1 VTSFAVA
8 EPRPAGWPTLA
19 LETSPDLLAFVSTL
33 SGRLLMVAVCA
44 ALMRPMVPLW
54 PAMALSAAAMS
65 VLARRHAGVV
75 TAAATILVFLLS
87 PNWYQHDTLAAGLR
101 EAGPFDPRRGLIDW
115 AAPALTVAV
124 LFGFLAAVRTGRPRW
139 IAAYPQVAL
148 MLGFFALLAL
158 AAAGV
163 AGATAQTWL
172 WSLTS
177 AFSGYMWVVALIAL
191 EQRNRAMQ
199 TPFVEIIGAAHP
211 FWGGPAT
218 PYTVAPGKLR
228 RLAAPDDRALA
239 ICQIKAF
246 KLLVWVYC
254 LSVFAAVF
262 DDAAHG
268 TLRVPHLADA
278 LAAWPDGNVTW
289 STRWLALFVN
299 FFDLILRLTI
309 AGHVVIACARLAGYN
324 LPRNTCR
331 PLESSTIAE
340 FWSRY
345 YYYFKELML
354 HLFYFPTFFAC
365 FKSRPQL
372 RAAFATFMAAGVGNL
387 LFHFIREFGE
397 VERLGLWR
405 SIIGLE
411 TYAFYCA
418 ALSAGIAI
426 SQWRNGARRTCAP
439 RLKDRA
445 ASFATV
451 MVFFCLLNVF
461 ADTRR
466 TVPLST
472 HLDFFVSLFEPWR

>member
-1 VTSFAVA
+1 MTFALA
-8 EPRPAGWPTLA
+8 ERRAGRWPGLDIETL
-19 LETSPDLLAFVSTL
+19 PPLLAFVSIL
-33 SGRLLMVAVCA
+33 PGRLLLVAVCA

-54 PAMALSAAAMS
+54 PAMALTAVAMS
-65 VLARRHAGVV
+65 VFARRHASVV
-75 TAAATILVFLLS
+75 TAAATVLVFLLS

-115 AAPALTVAV
+115 AAPALMAV
-124 LFGFLAAVRTGRPRW
+124 VFLGFLAAVRAGRPRW

-148 MLGFFALLAL
+148 LLGFFTLLAL
-158 AAAGV
+158 AAASV
-163 AGATAQTWL
+163 ADAATQTWL

-191 EQRNRAMQ
+191 EQRNGALR
-199 TPFVEIIGAAHP
+199 TPFVEILGVMHP
-211 FWGGPAT
+211 FWGGTAT

-239 ICQIKAF
+239 ISQIKAF
-246 KLLVWVYC
+246 KLLVWVYF
-254 LSVFAAVF
+254 LSLF
-262 DDAAHG
+262 DVAFDEAAHG
-268 TLRVPHLADA
+268 ALRIPYLADA
-278 LAAWPDGNVTW
+278 LAAWPDVNAAW

-299 FFDLILRLTI
+299 FFDLILNLTI
-309 AGHVVIACARLAGYN
+309 FGHVVIACARLAGYN

-331 PLESSTIAE
+331 PLESRTIVE

-354 HLFYFPTFFAC
+354 HLFYFPAYFAC

-372 RAAFATFMAAGVGNL
+372 RAAFAVFMAAGVGNL
-387 LFHFIREFGE
+387 LFHFIREFAE

-405 SIIGLE
+405 SIVGLQ
-411 TYAFYCA
+411 TYAFYCLV
-418 ALSAGIAI
+418 LSAGIAI
-426 SQWRNGARRTCAP
+426 SQWRNSAARMSTP

-451 MVFFCLLNVF
+451 MLFFCLLNVF

-466 TVPLST
+466 TIPLST

>member
-1 VTSFAVA
+1 VTFALA
-8 EPRPAGWPTLA
+8 ERRAARWPSLAIEASPTL
-19 LETSPDLLAFVSTL
+19 LVFVSTP
-33 SGRLLMVAVCA
+33 SGRLLMVAFCA

-54 PAMALSAAAMS
+54 PAMALAAAAMS
-65 VLARRHAGVV
+65 VFARRHAGAV
-75 TAAATILVFLLS
+75 TAAATVVVFLLS

-115 AAPALTVAV
+115 AAPALTAAV
-124 LFGFLAAVRTGRPRW
+124 LFGFLAAVRAGRPRW
-139 IAAYPQVAL
+139 VAAYPQVAL
-148 MLGFFALLAL
+148 ILSFFTLLAL

-163 AGATAQTWL
+163 ADATTQTWL

-177 AFSGYMWVVALIAL
+177 AFSGYMWVVALVAL

-199 TPFVEIIGAAHP
+199 TPFIEMVGVAHP

-228 RLAAPDDRALA
+228 RLAAPDHRALA
-239 ICQIKAF
+239 ISQIKAF
-246 KLLVWVYC
+246 KLLVWVYL
-254 LSVFAAVF
+254 LSVLDTVF
-262 DDAAHG
+262 DGVAHG
-268 TLRVPHLADA
+268 TLRIPHLADA
-278 LAAWPDGNVTW
+278 LSAWPGGDVPW

-299 FFDLILRLTI
+299 FFDLILGLTI

-331 PLESSTIAE
+331 PLESRTIVE

-354 HLFYFPTFFAC
+354 HLFYFPTYFAC

-387 LFHFIREFGE
+387 LFHFIRELAE

-405 SIIGLE
+405 SIVGLQ
-411 TYAFYCA
+411 TYAFYCFV
-418 ALSAGIAI
+418 LSAGIAI
-426 SQWRNGARRTCAP
+426 SQWRNGAARTSAL
-439 RLKDRA
+439 RLQDRA

-451 MVFFCLLNVF
+451 MLFFCLLNV
-461 ADTRR
+461 
-466 TVPLST
+466 
-472 HLDFFVSLFEPWR
+472 FVSLFEPWR